1 MAELS
6 DNTNWFETDASNN
19 KAPPNGWP
27 EGMMPSGVNDT
38 ARGDKG
44 ALKRFW
50 DRINPVQ
57 TIAPASGLWQFTT
70 ANSAYPTGYVDGEIY
85 SFKATA
91 FSVGG
96 DQFQVNALGVKPIWR
111 LNGTPI
117 IAQDIVSSGA
127 PQIIYQA
134 ALNGGAGAFLL
145 LNPAVS
151 IYGDGTGGI
160 SAAGGINTGGGIS
173 AAGLIQTTYN
183 GSGSGGEAIYATAGG
198 IRSDAG
204 GTALYLPNGNLV
216 CQGVV
221 ANSQVACQTVNAS
234 GQMNCTQL
242 FCNTIAASTSL
253 ESAYIQADQA
263 NVAIY
268 AANGDIQAQRY
279 IIANTDGFKPGGGPW
294 SAISDIRIKEN
305 VETYT
310 TGLDAVQALRPVT
323 YFYNGKGGTVRSGR
337 RHIGLI
343 ADEVL
348 PVMPEMVGTISK
360 LLDPGDSVPTEIKTL
375 DTTSLIFA
383 LVNCIK
389 ELAARVASLEA
400 DVRD

>member
-1 MAELS
+1 
-6 DNTNWFETDASNN
+6 
-19 KAPPNGWP
+19 
-27 EGMMPSGVNDT
+27 MMPSGVNDT

-117 IAQDIVSSGA
+117 IANDIVSSGA

-145 LNPAVS
+145 LNPFVPIAS
-151 IYGDGTGGI
+151 DGAGGISASGGI

-173 AAGLIQTTYN
+173 AAGLIQTNYN

-198 IRSDAG
+198 IRSDAV
-204 GTALYLPNGNLV
+204 GTALYLPYGNVVCQTITVAGTDEGGAGSGVAIRCTSGAVESNHFGTAFYAPNGNVV
-216 CQGVV
+216 CV
-221 ANSQVACQTVNAS
+221 SL
-234 GQMNCTQL
+234 TQ
-242 FCNTIAASTSL
+242 S
-253 ESAYIQADQA
+253 
-263 NVAIY
+263 
-268 AANGDIQAQRY
+268 
-279 IIANTDGFKPGGGPW
+279 
-294 SAISDIRIKEN
+294 SDIRIKEDIKD
-305 VETYT
+305 YRSS
-310 TGLDAVQALRPVT
+310 LSAVRRLRPVT
-323 YFYNGKGGTVRSGR
+323 YAHNGKGGTVRSGR

-348 PVMPEMVGTISK
+348 SVMPEMVGTISK
-360 LLDPGDSVPTEIKTL
+360 LLDPGDSVPTELKTL
-375 DTTSLIFA
+375 DTTALIFA
-383 LVNCIK
+383 LVNCCQ
-389 ELAARVASLEA
+389 ELAARVEALEH
-400 DVRD
+400 VRD